1 MSSGQ
6 LNESLLHNPAATV
19 RTPRRLFQDVI
30 RHASL
35 NAPRYGRFRRSA
47 SILFNLSSSVFNC
60 CMASFRALVSLAS
73 WTARERRE
81 RINAAVGDRELSG
94 YSSTRRFRFAFARTQ
109 LAVGLSFNT

>member
-1 MSSGQ
+1 MRFRDDLVVYRAIERLKDEWDVNAQLIFDECSGQ
-6 LNESLLHNPAATV
+6 LNESLLNNPAATV

-30 RHASL
+30 RRASL

-81 RINAAVGDRELSG
+81 
-94 YSSTRRFRFAFARTQ
+94 T
-109 LAVGLSFNT
+109 